1 MFLSSSMEERLGMNA
16 PRADDG
22 RLSHVDAPTSHTAD
36 CGEITVHH
44 LSWGSDD
51 APPLV
56 LLHGGGQSAWTW
68 QRVAERFAG
77 RYRVIAPDAR
87 GHGDSGWSPD
97 GSYSIDRFR
106 DDLHALVTHL
116 GLGPFVL
123 AGMSMGGMTA
133 LAYGGTY
140 GETLRGLVVIDIAP
154 EIRPDGRDRI
164 VGFMTGRSS
173 FANLDEAVEYTHAFN
188 PRRGRDRL
196 RQTLPRNLRTL
207 PDGTLHWKWDPNFLG
222 NGSALELDFGLGGLW
237 DAAARVPVPA
247 LVVHGAQSDILD
259 PAVGRRLAETLPH
272 GRFVTIEGSGH
283 SVQGDNPHDLSE
295 ALEQFLTRIGY
306 AP

>member
-1 MFLSSSMEERLGMNA
+1 MFLSSSLEEWFGMKD
-16 PRADDG
+16 PRAGDD
-22 RLSHVDAPTSHTAD
+22 RLSPMAVPASQTVDGGAIAIHYLT
-36 CGEITVHH
+36 
-44 LSWGSDD
+44 WGSVH

-68 QRVAERFAG
+68 QRVAERFAD

-97 GSYSIDRFR
+97 GIYSMDRFR
-106 DDLHALVTHL
+106 DDLYALVMHL
-116 GLGPFVL
+116 GLNQFVL

-133 LAYGGTY
+133 LSYGGAH

-173 FANLDEAVEYTHAFN
+173 FANLDEAVDYAHAFN
-188 PRRGRDRL
+188 PSRGRDRL
-196 RQTLPRNLRTL
+196 RLTLPRNLRTL
-207 PDGTLHWKWDPNFLG
+207 ADGTLRWKWDPSFLG
-222 NGSALELDFGLGGLW
+222 DGVAPERDFGMEGLW

-247 LVVHGAQSDILD
+247 LVVHGAQSDVLD
-259 PAVGRRLAETLPH
+259 PAVGRRLAETLSD

-283 SVQGDNPHDLSE
+283 SVQGDNPHDLSG
-295 ALEQFLTRIGY
+295 ALEQFLAQIGY

>member
-1 MFLSSSMEERLGMNA
+1 MNA
-16 PRADDG
+16 PRDG
-22 RLSHVDAPTSHTAD
+22 AGQQSSPVQPRSAIVDVGAMAMHY
-36 CGEITVHH
+36 
-44 LSWGSDD
+44 LSWGDEA

-68 QRVAERFAG
+68 QRVAARFAD
-77 RYRVIAPDAR
+77 RYRVIAPDSR
-87 GHGDSGWSPD
+87 GHGDSGWSRD
-97 GSYSIDRFR
+97 GVYSIDRFR

-116 GLGPFVL
+116 GLDTFVL

-133 LAYGGTY
+133 LSYGGTY

-164 VGFMTGRSS
+164 VGFMTGRPS
-173 FANLDEAVEYTHAFN
+173 FATLDEAIEYVHAFN
-188 PRRGRDRL
+188 PRRDRDRL
-196 RQTLPRNLRTL
+196 RHTLPRNLRTL
-207 PDGTLHWKWDPNFLG
+207 PDGSLGWKWDPDFLG
-222 NGSALELDFGLGGLW
+222 NGIAPGRDFGMDGLW
-237 DAAARVPVPA
+237 DAAARVPAPA

-259 PAVGRRLAETLPH
+259 PAVGRRLAETLPQ

-295 ALEQFLTRIGY
+295 ALEQFLAWIGY
-306 AP
+306 GP

>member
-1 MFLSSSMEERLGMNA
+1 MNA
-16 PRADDG
+16 PRAGAG
-22 RLSHVDAPTSHTAD
+22 RLPSADAAVSHTVDADA
-36 CGEITVHH
+36 ITIHY
-44 LSWGSDD
+44 LAWGSPD

-68 QRVAERFAG
+68 QRVAERFAD

-97 GSYSIDRFR
+97 GVYSMDRFR
-106 DDLHALVTHL
+106 DDLHALVTQL
-116 GLGPFVL
+116 GIESFVL

-140 GETLRGLVVIDIAP
+140 GATLRGLVVIDIAP

-173 FANLDEAVEYTHAFN
+173 FANLDEAVEYAHTFN
-188 PRRGRDRL
+188 PRRDRDRL
-196 RQTLPRNLRTL
+196 RRTLPRNLRTL
-207 PDGTLHWKWDPNFLG
+207 PDGTLRWKWDPNFLG
-222 NGSALELDFGLGGLW
+222 NGAAPERDFGMDTLW

-259 PAVGRRLAETLPH
+259 PAVGRRLAQTLPH

-283 SVQGDNPHDLSE
+283 SVQSDNPHDLSE
-295 ALEQFLTRIGY
+295 ALERFLTQIGY
-306 AP
+306 AS